1 MGDIRVSAVESSSYI
16 PNCRWSLKCISQ
28 SRNTTMDVPR
38 GKEVAR
44 KRLIRRIALGVIAAL
59 AIGGTTVAL
68 ARLKPAA
75 PSVDMSGLWP
85 GTVKRGPLEIQ
96 VRGLGALKPEEI
108 HWIAAAQDSRVAT
121 IARRAGIDPVKA
133 NDVILT
139 LSDPELELEAEKAE
153 WTMKQ
158 DEANLANLKV
168 DLESKKLDQRAQ
180 LAELESQYTQAKL
193 TADRDLELTRLNL
206 LSDLSSKLTVDQAN
220 QLQSRVA
227 LQKQRLGIA
236 DDAIKAQI
244 EAQEVVVRS
253 SRAAYDLKRKQ
264 VDQLTIRAGIDGV
277 LQEVDVEVGQRVA
290 AGTIL
295 AKVADPKKLK
305 AVLQIPETQMKGVRV
320 GLDALVD
327 TRNGIIPG
335 RVIRIDPAAL
345 NGTVG
350 VDVALLAAL
359 PPGARPELS
368 VDGTIQIERLPDVVY
383 VDRPVSG
390 EQDTTIGLFKI
401 NRDGKGAERVNVK
414 LGLASVNTIQVKEG
428 LNVGDR
434 VILSDMSQYDSYQR
448 IRLN

>member
-1 MGDIRVSAVESSSYI
+1 
-16 PNCRWSLKCISQ
+16 
-28 SRNTTMDVPR
+28 MDVPR

-44 KRLIRRIALGVIAAL
+44 KRLIRRIALLAVIAL
-59 AIGGTTVAL
+59 AIGGTTIAL

-85 GTVKRGPLEIQ
+85 GTVRRGPMERN

-108 HWIAAAQDSRVAT
+108 HWIAAAQDSRVLQVV
-121 IARRAGIDPVKA
+121 RRAGIDPIKA
-133 NDVILT
+133 NDMILV
-139 LSDPELELEAEKAE
+139 LSDPDLELEAEKAQ
-153 WTMKQ
+153 WQLKQ
-158 DEANLANLKV
+158 DEAQLANLKV
-168 DLESKKLDQRAQ
+168 KLESDKLDQRAT
-180 LAELESQYTQAKL
+180 LAALESEATTAKL
-193 TADRDLELTRLNL
+193 NGDRDLELTRLNL
-206 LSDLSSKLTVDQAN
+206 KSDLESRISVNNAN
-220 QLQSRVA
+220 QLQNRVA
-227 LQKQRLGIA
+227 LQKQRLGIQ
-236 DDAIKAQI
+236 DEAIKAQI
-244 EAQEVVVRS
+244 DAQQVAVES
-253 SRAAYDLKRKQ
+253 SRADYELKRRQ

-305 AVLQIPETQMKGVRV
+305 AVLQIAETQMKGDVRI
-320 GLDALVD
+320 GLDATVD

-350 VDVALLAAL
+350 VDVALLG
-359 PPGARPELS
+359 PMPQGARAELS
-368 VDGTIQIERLPDVVY
+368 VDGTIEIERLPDVIY

-401 NRDGKGAERVNVK
+401 DPDGKGASRVNVK
-414 LGLASVNTIQVKEG
+414 LGRASVNTIEVKDG
-428 LNVGDR
+428 LKVGDK
-434 VILSDMSQYDSYQR
+434 VILSDMSQYDQYQR